1 MEGRKPRA
9 RNTSTE
15 QDAGE
20 VVGLARQRTGVL
32 KLYSLHARPDPR
44 FRREYYGGLN
54 TVHSRWVREMR
65 YDRTSRVAVLKSVP
79 GEGQSHPGLS
89 LNRPMVRFLL

>member
-15 QDAGE
+15 QYAGE
-20 VVGLARQRTGVL
+20 VVGLARQRTRDL

-44 FRREYYGGLN
+44 FRPEYCGELN

-65 YDRTSRVAVLKSVP
+65 HDLTSRVAVQKSVP
-79 GEGQSHPGLS
+79 GEGQLHPGL
-89 LNRPMVRFLL
+89 